1 MSTDITIIFRNINN
15 LFIIY
20 FHIYVLCMCI
30 HIWRSENNW
39 QESFLSIMWV
49 PHIKF
54 RLSSVTNLYF
64 YKAYLQQISLS
75 LLIKSIISE
84 TRSMK
89 LLQAH
94 MIDLLVLMYPE
105 SNKYPLIFFVQ
116 NLSHLRS
123 QKNSD
128 QLLVTGRDSTTTTM
142 THF

>member
-1 MSTDITIIFRNINN
+1 
-15 LFIIY
+15 
-20 FHIYVLCMCI
+20 
-30 HIWRSENNW
+30 
-39 QESFLSIMWV
+39 MWV